1 MSIWAIVPVKP
12 FSRAKSRLQTVLS
25 PEERTALGR
34 QFLIHTLDVLMQVRE
49 ISQVLVVSRD
59 SAALTLARARQART
73 VTEAGAP
80 NLNSALGRA
89 TRAAL
94 SLGAHAVAILP
105 TDLPYLSAEAVQR
118 LVAEPG
124 DCPAVVI
131 APDRREAGTNAL
143 FVRPPGLIHYA
154 FGPDSFRLHQAAAE
168 RAGAPVRI
176 FRSLGT
182 DLDVDVPE
190 DWELYQTRRLEAS
203 FLTHP

>member
-12 FSRAKSRLQTVLS
+12 FSQAKSRLQTVLS

-34 QFLIHTLDVLMQVRE
+34 QFLIHTLEVLMQVRE

-59 SAALTLARARQART
+59 SAALTLARARRART

-105 TDLPYLSAEAVQR
+105 TDLPYL
-118 LVAEPG
+118 
-124 DCPAVVI
+124 
-131 APDRREAGTNAL
+131 
-143 FVRPPGLIHYA
+143 
-154 FGPDSFRLHQAAAE
+154 
-168 RAGAPVRI
+168 
-176 FRSLGT
+176 
-182 DLDVDVPE
+182 
-190 DWELYQTRRLEAS
+190 
-203 FLTHP
+203 